1 MDELADDTM
10 TTTIDEERDERAKVE
25 SWRLHVLIEAGYP
38 LPLAEQVAQSSADL
52 HDAVML
58 VAERGCRPE
67 VAAQI
72 LL

>member
-1 MDELADDTM
+1 MEDLMDEL
-10 TTTIDEERDERAKVE
+10 TTVEPERDERAKVE

-38 LPLAEQVAQSSADL
+38 LPLAEQVARSAADL
-52 HDAVML
+52 HAAVTL
-58 VAERGCRPE
+58 VSERGCRPE